1 MSLTSA
7 LAVYFII
14 WWTVLFAVLPWGVR
28 AQHEE
33 DAVVP
38 GSAESAPVRPLL
50 LRKALATTVVAGVVF
65 GLFYG
70 LVVQGWITLDDVP
83 FLPRYDGQ

>member
-1 MSLTSA
+1 MSFTSA
-7 LAVYFII
+7 LAIYFII

-28 AQHEE
+28 AQHE
-33 DAVVP
+33 DGAMVP
-38 GSAESAPVRPLL
+38 GSAESAPIRPLL
-50 LRKALATTVVAGVVF
+50 LRKALATTVVAGIVF

-70 LVVQGWITLDDVP
+70 LVVQRWISLDDVP

>member
-7 LAVYFII
+7 LAIYFII

-28 AQHEE
+28 AQHEDE
-33 DAVVP
+33 AMVP
-38 GSAESAPVRPLL
+38 GSAESAPIRPLL
-50 LRKALATTVVAGVVF
+50 LRKALATTIVAGIVF

-70 LVVQGWITLDDVP
+70 LVVQRWISLDDVP

>member
-1 MSLTSA
+1 MSLASA
-7 LAVYFII
+7 LAVYFVI
-14 WWTVLFAVLPWGVR
+14 WWIVLFAVLPWGVR
-28 AQHEE
+28 AQHEDE
-33 DAVVP
+33 TMVP

-50 LRKALATTVVAGVVF
+50 LRKALATTVLAAIVF

-70 LVVQGWITLDDVP
+70 VVTRRWITLDDVP

>member
-1 MSLTSA
+1 MSFTSA
-7 LAVYFII
+7 LAIYFII

-28 AQHEE
+28 AQHEDE
-33 DAVVP
+33 GMVP
-38 GSAESAPVRPLL
+38 GSAESAPIRPLL
-50 LRKALATTVVAGVVF
+50 LRKALATTIVAGIVF

-70 LVVQGWITLDDVP
+70 LVVQRWISLDDVP

>member
-1 MSLTSA
+1 MSFTSA
-7 LAVYFII
+7 LAIYFII

-28 AQHEE
+28 AQHE
-33 DAVVP
+33 DGAMVP
-38 GSAESAPVRPLL
+38 GSAESAPIRPLL
-50 LRKALATTVVAGVVF
+50 LRKALATTIVAGIVF

-70 LVVQGWITLDDVP
+70 LVVQRWISLDDVP